1 MLADRRLQDVIQQV
15 QHLLSCGSVHIVL
28 GCTVPELR
36 HPLLNQLAIS
46 GYTVVLDS
54 GEISSTTL
62 LQHEHMHALCDVALY
77 KGQSCASSAMQWSI
91 DGVNIHSIAVA
102 PLEVLPGAKAG
113 TGIAQATMAA
123 LAAGVIGLI
132 ICTDACPDAFSY
144 GERLLLQRYLPQI
157 TELLAQDAAGC
168 RTFHTQNSTTQAH
181 EPSTLMVPR
190 KTEHH
195 ATLARPVAP
204 QLKILDPLKNEF
216 ISMLSHELRSPLTAI
231 KGYAILLQAYGINGN
246 SNEHSDAGNVG
257 LNSVEELTPMR
268 QREYL
273 DIIMEQTNHLEVLIS
288 DLLDISRMQA
298 GRLALRY
305 TQVNLAE
312 LCQRVVQLVQQRADQ
327 QYPDRYTFRCAIA
340 PEFPMLWTDA
350 HRMRQILTNLL
361 ENAVK
366 YSPEGGLIEILAHLP
381 DITDITNVS
390 STSGS
395 ASSVSS
401 TNDHTA
407 APIANQQ
414 AMFAITIRDNGIG
427 IPLQQQ
433 PHLFQPFSRLEH
445 PLTHDVQGAG
455 LGLYITHKLVEAM
468 GGAITLQ
475 SSEGKGTSMTFLL
488 PINQPENTAFISM
501 GTC

>member
-1 MLADRRLQDVIQQV
+1 MLADRRLQHVIQQV
-15 QHLLSCGSVHIVL
+15 RHLLSCGSVHIVL

-36 HPLLNQLAIS
+36 HPLLNQLSIS
-46 GYTVVLDS
+46 GYAVVMDS

-62 LQHEHMHALCDVALY
+62 LQHEQMRALCDVSLY
-77 KGQSCASSAMQWSI
+77 KGQLSASSTMQWII

-102 PLEVLPGAKAG
+102 PLEVSPGASVG
-113 TGIAQATMAA
+113 T
-123 LAAGVIGLI
+123 GVIGLI

-168 RTFHTQNSTTQAH
+168 LLLHTQNSITQADG
-181 EPSTLMVPR
+181 PSTL
-190 KTEHH
+190 
-195 ATLARPVAP
+195 LAPLKRDHRAELAHPVAP

-246 SNEHSDAGNVG
+246 NNEHSDAGNVG
-257 LNSVEELTPMR
+257 FTSVEELTPMR
-268 QREYL
+268 QHEYL

-305 TQVNLAE
+305 TQVNVAE

-327 QYPDRYTFRCAIA
+327 QYPDRYTFRCTIA
-340 PEFPMLWTDA
+340 PEFPMQWTDA

-381 DITDITNVS
+381 DRTGRTNRTNRTNAS

-395 ASSVSS
+395 ASGASS
-401 TNDHTA
+401 TNDPTA
-407 APIANQQ
+407 ALMANQH

-468 GGAITLQ
+468 GGTITLQ
-475 SSEGKGTSMTFLL
+475 SSEGQGTSMTFLL

>member
-1 MLADRRLQDVIQQV
+1 MEADRRLHNVIQQV
-15 QHLLSCGSVHIVL
+15 RHLLSCGSVHVVL

-36 HPLLNQLAIS
+36 HPLLNQLSIS

-54 GEISSTTL
+54 GEIGSTAL
-62 LQHEHMHALCDVALY
+62 LQYEQMRALCDLALY
-77 KGQSCASSAMQWSI
+77 KGQLCASSTMQWSI

-102 PLEVLPGAKAG
+102 PLEAPASFGAG
-113 TGIAQATMAA
+113 SGATPST
-123 LAAGVIGLI
+123 GVIGLI

-157 TELLAQDAAGC
+157 TEFLTQDAADYLPL
-168 RTFHTQNSTTQAH
+168 HTQHSTTQSDGTPTLLVP
-181 EPSTLMVPR
+181 PS
-190 KTEHH
+190 KDHH
-195 ATLARPVAP
+195 AALARSIAP

-231 KGYAILLQAYGINGN
+231 KGYAILLQAYGIN
-246 SNEHSDAGNVG
+246 STSDEHNDVGNVG
-257 LNSVEELTPMR
+257 DTRVEELTPVR

-305 TQVNLAE
+305 SQVNLAE

-327 QYPDRYTFRCAIA
+327 HHPDRYTFRCAIA
-340 PEFPMLWTDA
+340 PAFPMLWTDA

-381 DITDITNVS
+381 ATSDSSATAGSVS
-390 STSGS
+390 SLSS
-395 ASSVSS
+395 VSSVSS
-401 TNDHTA
+401 TSSTTDHTTT
-407 APIANQQ
+407 PTANQQ

-445 PLTHDVQGAG
+445 PLTHDVPGAG

-468 GGAITLQ
+468 GGSITLL
-475 SSEGKGTSMTFLL
+475 SSEGKGTSMTVLL
-488 PINQPENTAFISM
+488 PINQPENVAFSSI